1 LPRLWPI
8 TKRFCIRDEERREDL
23 GSTRAPRSL
32 VDKADRRENAVWG
45 IGLRQKLTVR
55 WHLLPPRRILSG
67 GNDNLNRRP
76 AVLYRHSQPKPVHR
90 ARHVNVGDDNSD
102 VVSGLEDLNCLI
114 GIGCRNYLIAGVF
127 QASKGLQD
135 YNNKFLEFA
144 HTNSNAAFGFM
155 QKLHDVES
163 PSEFMELSTEHAR
176 TQTQTLTEQT
186 KVLAELAQKIALAGA
201 KPLQEGLGKAF
212 NRGVWSA
219 Q

>member
-1 LPRLWPI
+1 MDKNQTTTSKSASSPQ
-8 TKRFCIRDEERREDL
+8 TD
-23 GSTRAPRSL
+23 APRAFSKMA
-32 VDKADRRENAVWG
+32 DKSVMQTQEAYRKMSTETADLIKTSSANA
-45 IGLRQKLTVR
+45 L
-55 WHLLPPRRILSG
+55 
-67 GNDNLNRRP
+67 
-76 AVLYRHSQPKPVHR
+76 
-90 ARHVNVGDDNSD
+90 
-102 VVSGLEDLNCLI
+102 
-114 GIGCRNYLIAGVF
+114 
-127 QASKGLQD
+127 KGLQD

-212 NRGVWSA
+212 SRGV
-219 Q
+219 